1 MRPLLVLCLCLLPT
15 AARAASTPPTA
26 FRADPRTV
34 QRFGAGYRY
43 TQAGWIVLHI
53 EGEPY
58 ERGVQ
63 HGRLL
68 APEIAA
74 HARCYAAELS
84 SKSPAQGWKLA
95 RTLASALFL
104 RGYAKEYLEE
114 MKGIADGASAAG
126 ARFDGRRLDVL
137 DVVTLNAWPEIDTLD
152 SALNATPTG
161 LEGIRFGLKT
171 PMPKPAPKP
180 MRCSAFAATGPA
192 TRDGK
197 IVFGHITMFKLYP
210 SNFYNVWLDVKPA
223 RGHRVLMQSF
233 PAGIHSGM
241 DYYQND
247 AGLLICETTIGQTR
261 FHRPGVPLASRI
273 RSAMQYADSIEK
285 AVAILE
291 KDNNGLYTNEWL
303 LGDVKTNEIAM
314 FELGTHKTRLR
325 RSSKNEWF
333 GDTPGFYWGCNN
345 TKDLQVRLETIA
357 STSDKPRG
365 ALFVP
370 SERDKKWLELYD
382 RYKGKMDVEF
392 GKLAFTTPP
401 LAAFSSVDAKFTT
414 TDMARRLES
423 WAVFG
428 PPLGRT
434 WHPRFDERSDFP
446 EVRSLV
452 SNPWTVLGGCAQDN
466 GKDSIPV
473 VDRHDPAGS
482 KLPAFSLNPEDP
494 PIHMTP
500 AWRGTLLPKTDGDIW
515 LATAFPAYER
525 YVALEKALRSKSDK
539 KELDSDARDRL
550 AVALFA
556 YRAMYEQGARSR
568 PEPALVKVRA
578 NLHENDWHKVA
589 QGKGVLLL
597 HTLRGTLGAEVFD
610 KMMDDFGT
618 ANAGKP
624 VSTKQFLVAVEK
636 AWKPVLTDES
646 LAGAEKALRKSLAW
660 FLDEWLH
667 KTGLP
672 SGRTGGPFTV
682 LTFYPD
688 IERTL
693 IVYGTKDEEAANRE
707 AAEDLRKALLRRGA
721 NVDVP
726 IRADDK
732 VTDKEL
738 ASHHLLL
745 VGRPSTNRIS
755 ERFANRLPVTFGK
768 DSAVLRGKAYANADT
783 ALLVA
788 AENPLQKRYSVV
800 VIAGLGAAS
809 TCWAVEHF
817 ADRGGP
823 PAGEVV
829 ILRRGKTP
837 HALVVPADPVKV
849 TSTEKRRGE

>member
-1 MRPLLVLCLCLLPT
+1 MRPLLVLALVGIPSLTLPARC
-15 AARAASTPPTA
+15 AARAASTPQPTA

-74 HARCYAAELS
+74 HVRCYATELS
-84 SKSPAQGWKLA
+84 SKAPAQGWKLA
-95 RTLASALFL
+95 RTLVSALFL

-126 ARFDGRRLDVL
+126 ARFDGRWIDILDVA
-137 DVVTLNAWPEIDTLD
+137 TINAWPEIDTLD
-152 SALNATPTG
+152 SALDATPNG

-171 PMPKPAPKP
+171 PMPKPDPKP
-180 MRCSAFAATGPA
+180 MRCSAFAANGPA

-210 SNFYNVWLDVKPA
+210 ANFYNVWLDVKPA
-223 RGHRVLMQSF
+223 KGHRVLMQSF

-247 AGLLICETTIGQTR
+247 AGLLICETTISQTR
-261 FHRPGVPLASRI
+261 FNGKGVPLASRI
-273 RSAMQYADSIEK
+273 RAAIQYADSIDK

-303 LGDVKTNEIAM
+303 LGDIKTNEIAM
-314 FELGTHKTRLR
+314 LELGTHKTRLR
-325 RSSKNEWF
+325 RSTKNEWF

-357 STSDKPRG
+357 STGDQPRS
-365 ALFVP
+365 AVFVP
-370 SERDKKWLELYD
+370 SDRDKKWLELYD
-382 RYKGKMDVEF
+382 KYRGKIDADF

-401 LAAFSSVDAKFTT
+401 LAAFHSVDAKFTT
-414 TDMARRLES
+414 TDMAGRLES
-423 WAVFG
+423 WALFG

-446 EVRSLV
+446 EVRPLV
-452 SNPWTVLGGCAQDN
+452 SNPWTVLGGSAPEN
-466 GKDSIPV
+466 GKDTIAI
-473 VDRHDPAGS
+473 VDRHDPAGN
-482 KLPAFSLNPEDP
+482 KLPGFSLNPEDP
-494 PIHMTP
+494 PIHKTP
-500 AWRGTLLPKTDGDIW
+500 AWHGTLLAKTDADVW
-515 LATAFPAYER
+515 LAGSFAAYER
-525 YVALEKALRSKSDK
+525 YVALEKALLEKAGK
-539 KELDSDARDRL
+539 KKLGSNDRDRL
-550 AVALFA
+550 AVALFG

-568 PEPALVKVRA
+568 TEPALAKIHADLR
-578 NLHENDWHKVA
+578 ENDWYRVA

-597 HTLRGTLGAEVFD
+597 HTLRTRLGADIFD

-624 VSTKQFLVAVEK
+624 VSTAEFIA
-636 AWKPVLTDES
+636 A
-646 LAGAEKALRKSLAW
+646 AEKAAGKSLAA
-660 FLDEWLH
+660 FFDEWLNR
-667 KTGLP
+667 TGLP

-693 IVYGTKDEEAANRE
+693 IVYGTKDEAATNRE
-707 AAEDLRKALLRRGA
+707 ATQDLRKALLRRGS
-721 NVDVP
+721 NVDVA

-732 VTDKEL
+732 VTNKEL

-755 ERFANRLPVTFGK
+755 ERFKEHLPLAFGK
-768 DSAVLRGKAYANADT
+768 DSAVLRGKGYAHADT

-788 AENPLQKRYSVV
+788 AENPLEKRYSVV

-809 TCWAVEHF
+809 TCDAVTHF

-829 ILRRGKTP
+829 ILRRGKLP
-837 HALVVPADPVKV
+837 HALVVAADPVKV
-849 TSTEKRRGE
+849 TRTGE